1 MFRQQMAAL
10 AQQIS
15 QWFDGTGI
23 EVVISTRHLHDLS
36 TLGYSLNSGI
46 CRYDIPP
53 FVCKRRAQ
61 RQYRAAAAVG
71 WRGKGDRDP
80 ES

>member
-1 MFRQQMAAL
+1 M
-10 AQQIS
+10 
-15 QWFDGTGI
+15 
-23 EVVISTRHLHDLS
+23 ISTRHLHDLS
-36 TLGYSLNSGI
+36 TPWLQPQQRHLPL
-46 CRYDIPP
+46 RYPGHSSA
-53 FVCKRRAQ
+53 KRRAQ